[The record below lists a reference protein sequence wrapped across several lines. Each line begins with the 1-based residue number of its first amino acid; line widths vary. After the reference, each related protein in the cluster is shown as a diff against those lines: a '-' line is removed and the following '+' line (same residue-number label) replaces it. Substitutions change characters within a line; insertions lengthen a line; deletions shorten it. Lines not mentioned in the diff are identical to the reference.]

1 MPGSQ
6 ISDLQVRDQEKG
18 QKRGQSHFPPPAEN
32 QRETRWG
39 LPILLRTGSQGA
51 QRREDPGSSE
61 GRTQAWPGQGSLGE
75 GEPQR
80 RESLKT
86 PRGAWAPGRY
96 HFSSAS
102 GAALG
107 ANRNILEACQWSRKC
122 QRPSKET
129 SFLSQRKEPLVS
141 LLLSNTILASLSQ
154 PGLFQ

>member
-1 MPGSQ
+1 MH
-6 ISDLQVRDQEKG
+6 DQEKG
-18 QKRGQSHFPPPAEN
+18 QREGNPTSRHQQRIKGRPGGVFQSCLEQGVRELRGERTQELRRKDP
-32 QRETRWG
+32 G
-39 LPILLRTGSQGA
+39 LAWTGSL
-51 QRREDPGSSE
+51 R
-61 GRTQAWPGQGSLGE
+61 E

-80 RESLKT
+80 REPLKT

-141 LLLSNTILASLSQ
+141 LLLSNTILTSLSQ
-154 PGLFQ
+154 PGGAPLPKTGLFQ

>member
-1 MPGSQ
+1 MH
-6 ISDLQVRDQEKG
+6 DQEKG
-18 QKRGQSHFPPPAEN
+18 QREGNPTSRHQQRIKGRPGGVFQSCLEQGVRELRGE
-32 QRETRWG
+32 
-39 LPILLRTGSQGA
+39 RTQGA
-51 QRREDPGSSE
+51 QKEGPRPGLDREPE
-61 GRTQAWPGQGSLGE
+61 GRGASEKGTPE
-75 GEPQR
+75 D
-80 RESLKT
+80 

-141 LLLSNTILASLSQ
+141 LLLSNTILTSLSQ
-154 PGLFQ
+154 PGGAPLPKTGLFQ